1 LSDLFDN
8 ILEDFNQLPTRIFSV
23 LLSTSKLPGL
33 VRLAFCSNLLLP
45 LVNGTLPNYFYYE
58 PTQQHFE
65 DTLLTLKATRQS
77 FAANAKISLV
87 LEQMLMYMMSQDAL
101 TPTDSLKASMES
113 GIQKRHSVSGTGK
126 GRKGNIEEEAQGRD
140 LMKACSERMLG
151 MIDVLEIAAGKP
163 VQPLQ
168 ESTSAPLLSF
178 GSASSL
184 SPAPDSDTYV
194 DD

>member
-1 LSDLFDN
+1 MSDLFDN

-33 VRLAFCSNLLLP
+33 FHLAFCSNLLLP
-45 LVNGTLPNYFYYE
+45 LVSGTLPDYFYYE

-77 FAANAKISLV
+77 FATNAKISLV
-87 LEQMLMYMMSQDAL
+87 LEQMLMYMMSRNAL
-101 TPTDSLKASMES
+101 TPTDSLRTSMEN
-113 GIQKRHSVSGTGK
+113 GIQTRHSVSGTGK
-126 GRKGNIEEEAQGRD
+126 GKKGNIEEETQGRD

-151 MIDVLEIAAGKP
+151 MLDVLEIAAGKP
-163 VQPLQ
+163 PQRLQ
-168 ESTSAPLLSF
+168 KSTGAPFLSF
-178 GSASSL
+178 GSGSSL
-184 SPAPDSDTYV
+184 SSAPDSDTDV